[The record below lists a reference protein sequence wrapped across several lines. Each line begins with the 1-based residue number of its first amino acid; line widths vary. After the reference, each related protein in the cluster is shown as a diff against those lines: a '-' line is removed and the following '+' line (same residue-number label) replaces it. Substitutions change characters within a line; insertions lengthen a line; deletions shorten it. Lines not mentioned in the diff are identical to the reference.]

1 MTCSRIPASGP
12 VGLLLVDDDA
22 RVRAAIG
29 QTIALETGLVL
40 VGDAADAATAL
51 AAVLSLVACTGSLVA
66 LVDVLIPDE
75 ITGLTL
81 VRSLSQRPDWSVV
94 AMSVRDDL
102 RPAALAAG
110 AAAFVGK
117 GAGID
122 AILEVIR
129 AAGRDGGM
137 DPTS

>member
-1 MTCSRIPASGP
+1 
-12 VGLLLVDDDA
+12 
-22 RVRAAIG
+22 
-29 QTIALETGLVL
+29 
-40 VGDAADAATAL
+40 
-51 AAVLSLVACTGSLVA
+51 
-66 LVDVLIPDE
+66 
-75 ITGLTL
+75 
-81 VRSLSQRPDWSVV
+81 V